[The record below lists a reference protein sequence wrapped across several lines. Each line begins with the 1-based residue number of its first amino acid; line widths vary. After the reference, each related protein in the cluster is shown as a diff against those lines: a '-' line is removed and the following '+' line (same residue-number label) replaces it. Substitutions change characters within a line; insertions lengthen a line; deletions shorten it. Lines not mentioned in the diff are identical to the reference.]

1 MNVPVFL
8 IVVVILVGNT
18 SCDNTA
24 PKETD
29 PVPVKKPSSGFM
41 DTLFVEK
48 AAVIYYTPDSIQLEK
63 IRAVTD
69 SSVFGS
75 MMHEYEYMLKNALAF
90 IANAPE
96 TRNIGVA
103 EAKSV
108 RFIVFHMNSGDTCID
123 LDQRG
128 DPVGMFF
135 FHPSRKPV
143 PVDMANISAELPI
156 YFRNGAG
163 D

>member
-1 MNVPVFL
+1 MHLPVIF
-8 IVVVILVGNT
+8 IVSLVLLGNFSCRET
-18 SCDNTA
+18 SR
-24 PKETD
+24 KET
-29 PVPVKKPSSGFM
+29 KPTVVTKPPSGYR
-41 DTLFVEK
+41 DTIFVEK
-48 AAVIYYTPDSIQLEK
+48 AAVVYYTPDSAQLEK

-90 IANAPE
+90 ISTAPE
-96 TRNIGVA
+96 TRNIPVV
-103 EAKSV
+103 EAKFR
-108 RFIVFHMNSGDTCID
+108 RFILFDMDSGDTCID

-135 FHPSRKPV
+135 FHPSKKPV
-143 PVDMANISAELPI
+143 PVDMANISAELPL
-156 YFRNGAG
+156 YFVKVAG